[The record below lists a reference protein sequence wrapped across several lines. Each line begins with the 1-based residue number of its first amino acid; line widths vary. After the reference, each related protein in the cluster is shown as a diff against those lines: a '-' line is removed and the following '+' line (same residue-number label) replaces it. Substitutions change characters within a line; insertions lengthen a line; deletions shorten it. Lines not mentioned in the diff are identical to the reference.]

1 MSDALKVDAELIR
14 QLAKLLDE
22 TGLSEIEIGE
32 GARHVRV
39 ARAMAAAPVSSAVPP
54 PAAAAGDG
62 EIDSAHPGAVTSPM
76 VGTLYLAP
84 EPGAQPFVVAGNVVE
99 AGDTLFVI
107 EAMKTMN
114 PVRAPRAG
122 TVTRIFAANE
132 MPVEYGEVLALI
144 D

>member
-1 MSDALKVDAELIR
+1 M
-14 QLAKLLDE
+14 
-22 TGLSEIEIGE
+22 G
-32 GARHVRV
+32 
-39 ARAMAAAPVSSAVPP
+39 AAAT
-54 PAAAAGDG
+54 GDG

-76 VGTLYLAP
+76 VGTLYVAP
-84 EPGAQPFVVAGNVVE
+84 EPGAQPFVVAGNAVE
-99 AGDTLFVI
+99 AGDTLFII

>member
-39 ARAMAAAPVSSAVPP
+39 ARAMAAAPVSSAAP
-54 PAAAAGDG
+54 PAATTTGDG
-62 EIDSAHPGAVTSPM
+62 EIDAAHPGAVTSPM